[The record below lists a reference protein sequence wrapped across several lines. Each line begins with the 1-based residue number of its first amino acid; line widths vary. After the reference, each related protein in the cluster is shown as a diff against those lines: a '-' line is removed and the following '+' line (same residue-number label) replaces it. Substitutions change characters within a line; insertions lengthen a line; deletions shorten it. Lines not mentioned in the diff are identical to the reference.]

1 MEFFRQE
8 HRSGLPFPTPGD
20 LANPGMKPV
29 SLVSLALAGGF
40 FMTVPPGKPHVIF
53 YHNINKQY
61 SLVKKKKKTDDA
73 ELSS

>member
-1 MEFFRQE
+1 MDYIAHQAPLSMEFFRQE
-8 HRSGLPFPTPGD
+8 HWSGLPFPTPGD

-40 FMTVPPGKPHVIF
+40 FMTVPPGKPRVIF

-61 SLVKKKKKTDDA
+61 SLV
-73 ELSS
+73 